1 MLEIKTSLDWP
12 KAEAELKK
20 LSTLMP
26 MFEADFRRISKHIG
40 ILVTELSQLEVI
52 ARNTKSRSS
61 FANCEDKV
69 KKINEE
75 LKQVHKIHLMAL
87 LRQ

>member
-12 KAEAELKK
+12 KSESELKRLAK
-20 LSTLMP
+20 LMP
-26 MFEADFRRISKHIG
+26 MFEADFNRIATNIG
-40 ILVTELSQLEVI
+40 ALVTELSKLEVI

-61 FANCEDKV
+61 VDNCESKI
-69 KKINEE
+69 KQINEE